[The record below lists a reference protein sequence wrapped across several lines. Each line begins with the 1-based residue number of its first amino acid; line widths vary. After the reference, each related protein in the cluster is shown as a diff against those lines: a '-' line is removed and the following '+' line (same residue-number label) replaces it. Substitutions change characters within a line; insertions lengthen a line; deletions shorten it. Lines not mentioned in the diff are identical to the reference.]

1 MENNNLSNI
10 SLQALKISQAANLGM
25 LYDIC
30 TSPSPGLVSP
40 FSTGAHKDMDIFTF
54 LKSIAAILPT
64 MAICAELGLQEE
76 NDLLPKLRR
85 VGVKAEKEMFAATKG
100 VNTQKGFLFLG
111 GVVSAAAGS
120 CIRLGKP
127 VNRYNISNQCKYIC
141 KDIVEKE
148 LLNISKDKVRTN
160 GERIF
165 LEYGIT
171 GIRGEIENG
180 LPSVLKVGLPLYGEA
195 LSSGLS
201 INEALSHTLVG
212 LMTVVEDSTVIN
224 RCGMEGL
231 IVIKKHADQFL
242 DYGGMY
248 TKKGRKYIKHM
259 ELEFIDKNISPGG
272 CADILAITVMIKKL
286 EEDFK

>member
-1 MENNNLSNI
+1 MDKNNLSNI
-10 SLQALKISQAANLGM
+10 SLKALKISQAANLGM

-64 MAICAELGLQEE
+64 MTICAELGLQEKY
-76 NDLLPKLRR
+76 DLLPKLRR

-111 GVVSAAAGS
+111 GVVSAAGS

-180 LPSVLKVGLPLYGEA
+180 LPSVLKVGLLLYEEA
-195 LSSGLS
+195 LTSGLS

-224 RCGMEGL
+224 RYGMEGL
-231 IVIKKHADQFL
+231 IIVKKHANKFL
-242 DYGGMY
+242 NYGGMY
-248 TKKGRKYIKHM
+248 TEKGREYIKYM